1 MFMRR
6 VLIRLGKFSGCWT
19 KLSWK
24 AKFVIV
30 FLNVAISLLIGLAV
44 YVFFI
49 PSAHISQLVY
59 RLIGKKIAV
68 NDVDLRDSF
77 LTCYLADFLWAE
89 ALCALV
95 ALFVVEKTHDFIK
108 VFLICVIFEVI
119 IETLQ
124 LTPLIDGTFDFFDML
139 VEGLA
144 NCVSFAM
151 IILPVHILRVIK
163 GNY

>member
-1 MFMRR
+1 MRR
-6 VLIRLGKFSGCWT
+6 VLIRLEKFSGCWT
-19 KLSWK
+19 ELSLK
-24 AKFVIV
+24 TKFVVV
-30 FLNVAISLLIGLAV
+30 FLNVAVPLLLGLAV

-59 RLIGKKIAV
+59 GLMGKIVAV

-89 ALCALV
+89 ALFALV
-95 ALFVVEKTHDFIK
+95 ALFLVEKTRDFIK
-108 VFLICVIFEVI
+108 VFLTCILFEVV

-124 LTPLIDGTFDFFDML
+124 LTPLIDGTFDLFDML

-144 NCVSFAM
+144 NCVSLTM
-151 IILPVHILRVIK
+151 IILPVHIFRVIK
-163 GNY
+163 GNC